1 MIGNSDH
8 SFHLYVTKATE
19 MNNQLPPPPAQMMQ
33 MITGFWTS
41 CCIYT
46 AAKLNIADHLKD
58 GPQTANQLAE
68 STHSHAPSLHR
79 VLRALSSVGVF
90 KENDQQQYELTPLGN
105 TLQADVPGSM
115 KAMAIAQLGD
125 HFNAWGN
132 LVYSV
137 KTGKISFDN
146 IEGMSVWKYYETHP
160 DEGVNFMK
168 AMSGLTGAVIMN
180 VLPEYDFTAFKTIID
195 VGGGNGALLMA
206 VLDKAPNAKGIVFDE
221 EYVVAETKKIL
232 AQKGY
237 TNRCETAAGSFF
249 DFIPANADAYIMKMV
264 LHDWNDEQSLQ
275 ILKNFNK
282 AMKQGSKLLVLE
294 SVIPE
299 GNEPH
304 PGKFM
309 DINMLA
315 MTGGMERTEKE
326 FASLFAKAGLKLSRV
341 IHTHTPLFSIVEAI
355 KE

>member
-1 MIGNSDH
+1 
-8 SFHLYVTKATE
+8 
-19 MNNQLPPPPAQMMQ
+19 MNNQIPPPPAQMMQ
-33 MITGFWTS
+33 LITGFWTS
-41 CCIYT
+41 CCIYA

-58 GPQTANQLAE
+58 GSKNAGQLAE
-68 STHSHAPSLHR
+68 ATHSHAPSLYR

-90 KENDQQQYELTPLGN
+90 KENEDRQFELTPLGN
-105 TLQADVPGSM
+105 TLQTDVPGSM

-137 KTGKISFDN
+137 KTGNISFDN
-146 IEGMSVWKYYETHP
+146 IEGMSVWKYYEMHP

-180 VLPEYDFTAFKTIID
+180 VLPAYDFSGFKTIVD
-195 VGGGNGALLMA
+195 VGGGNGTLLMA
-206 VLDKAPNAKGIVFDE
+206 ILDRAPEAHGIVFDE
-221 EYVVAETKKIL
+221 EYVVAETKKLI
-232 AQKGY
+232 AQKNFS
-237 TNRCETAAGSFF
+237 NRCESAAGSFF
-249 DFIPANADAYIMKMV
+249 DFIPGNADAYVMKMV
-264 LHDWNDEQSLQ
+264 LHDWNDEQCLQ
-275 ILKNFNK
+275 ILKNCNK
-282 AMKQGSKLLVLE
+282 AMKPGSKLLVLD

-315 MTGGMERTEKE
+315 MTGGRERTEKE
-326 FASLFAKAGLKLSRV
+326 FSSLFTKAGLKLSRV
-341 IHTHTPLFSIVEAI
+341 IPTHSPLFSIVEAI